1 MKFKRT
7 LSLIISAV
15 MLLSLVPFFCASAQ
29 TSSVSKIPSM
39 IAARAES
46 LQEDILWAKG
56 NDYYAY
62 NTYKG
67 AKLSTWAQKYANMAA
82 LLSLMPDEV
91 SDYFAEPIT
100 RRDFAI
106 LTAKYL
112 GTIIGASDD
121 ELISQFGSKSFS
133 DCDSNAVK
141 ICAAMGIITGY
152 TDGTF
157 KPNSSI
163 TRQEAATMLS
173 RIAMLTGCYANSY
186 NGEFSDDNDLWG
198 ENYIGN
204 TSKLKDPYMSAAV
217 MNGVG
222 SGMFSPDEYY
232 TREQA
237 IVTIVRLFGATTAC
251 HTGYNG
257 TQPSAFSLPQGTYIR
272 TDTKSRLTIN
282 YSNGKVLYS
291 LISSDKGT
299 LKGTSET
306 GTISYDKYTKCL
318 KGSESELF
326 FTLQSDFSIAV
337 KTDWL
342 DEMYSD
348 YNVFDGVYG
357 KNSSSSNPTPTPTPT
372 PTPSVSPDTGDSG
385 KKLPGDDDPIL
396 TLGDTMLTKPIDFI
410 RENFGPIAK
419 PVNADKATQILTAI
433 KNGKMRF
440 YTGFGENGTLTA
452 SYKYWGTR
460 AQLNKYASLMLNNA
474 NITATDVK
482 INAIAD
488 YFARGGEIGT
498 KVAATCGKPMIG
510 KGTLSFS
517 NQESTPVTLANSGIA
532 AYIKNM
538 PCKYTLD
545 STLTLS
551 ALSDKTTV
559 PGSYMMIDPENRLI
573 ICYDYSCSADG
584 VDWLANCWM
593 FDVDANSKGNLV
605 LTGVSGQSL
614 STGVRTFYK
623 ASYTVEVVN
632 N

>member
-1 MKFKRT
+1 MKLKRT
-7 LSLIISAV
+7 ISLIVSAV
-15 MLLSLVPFFCASAQ
+15 MLLSLVPLFCDSAQ
-29 TSSVSKIPSM
+29 SSQVSEIPSM
-39 IAARAES
+39 VAARADS
-46 LQEDILWAKG
+46 LQEDILWAKD
-56 NDYYAY
+56 NDVYAY
-62 NTYKG
+62 NMYKG

-100 RRDFAI
+100 RSDFAT

-112 GTIIGASDD
+112 ASLIGASYD

-133 DCDSNAVK
+133 DCDSEAVQ
-141 ICAAMGIITGY
+141 ICAALGIITGY

-157 KPNSSI
+157 KPSSSI

-186 NGEFSDDNDLWG
+186 NGEFSDDDGLWG

-204 TSKLKDPYMSAAV
+204 TSKLKDPFMSAAV

-222 SGMFSPDEYY
+222 SGVFSPDEYY

-237 IVTIVRLFGATTAC
+237 IVTIVRLFGSTVAC
-251 HTGYNG
+251 HTGYSG
-257 TQPSAFSLPQGTYIR
+257 TQPSAFSLPQGTYYR

-291 LISSDKGT
+291 LISSDKGS
-299 LKGTSET
+299 LKGTSEN
-306 GTISYDKYTKCL
+306 GTVSYDEYTKTF

-326 FTLQSDFSIAV
+326 FTLKSDFSIVV

-357 KNSSSSNPTPTPTPT
+357 KSSSSTNPTPTPTPT
-372 PTPSVSPDTGDSG
+372 PSASPDTEDSG
-385 KKLPGDDDPIL
+385 EKLPGDDDPTL
-396 TLGDTMLTKPIDFI
+396 SLGDTMLTKPIDFI
-410 RENFGPIAK
+410 RENFGPISK
-419 PVNADKATQILTAI
+419 PVNADKATQILTDI

-440 YTGFGENGTLTA
+440 FTGVLENGSLTVA
-452 SYKYWGTR
+452 YKYWGSR
-460 AQLNKYASLMLNNA
+460 AQLNKHASLMLNNA

-482 INAIAD
+482 ITAIAD
-488 YFARGGEIGT
+488 YFAGGGQIGT
-498 KVAATCGKPMIG
+498 KLGATCGKPLIG

-517 NQESTPVTLANSGIA
+517 NKESAQVNLANSGIA
-532 AYIKNM
+532 TYIQNN

-545 STLTLS
+545 STLTQS
-551 ALSDKTTV
+551 ALAKKATV

-573 ICYDYSCSADG
+573 ICYDYTCSVDGAD
-584 VDWLANCWM
+584 WISNCWI

-605 LTGVSGQSL
+605 LNGVCGQSV
-614 STGVRTFYK
+614 STGVRTFLK
-623 ASYTVEVVN
+623 ATFTVEVVN